1 MARLKCVLLE
11 VASVAAPL
19 GDEIRLLVC
28 PQGEP
33 NLLRKASQLIN
44 APYAGL
50 ITQNDAKIWHFLLH
64 RVYSQIGRSPVHEVD
79 VAEILAFVGH
89 GSHQRIH
96 ESLERLS
103 KAEISIDW
111 VDERGLAHSL
121 RAHYLSYDMIHAA
134 DGTIRFSFDPFALD
148 LLTNPRVF
156 AYLSIASL
164 RKFRSLYATKLYE
177 IMALRERRHNKVWE
191 PDLTEFR
198 VSMGITDGYQRFD
211 NLCRR
216 VIMPAVDE
224 VNEIAPFG
232 VVFDL
237 VRSGHGGK
245 VAKLKFTTI
254 PRDKRTLMDITPTPT
269 RRPTRNDLVPD
280 LFDGRTDNDRRRAV
294 SNAALTRA
302 KEMMGEHGDPL
313 AEIEK
318 WRTEMAGRRIISP
331 DRSFLGWLAIKQAR
345 EQDEHDLLAKLAPDA
360 ISGFLTDWENKGA

>member
-1 MARLKCVLLE
+1 MAALKSFLLE
-11 VASVAAPL
+11 GSLVAAPL
-19 GDEIRLLVC
+19 GEEIRLLGR
-28 PQGEP
+28 PEGES

-44 APYAGL
+44 APYTGF

-64 RVYSQIGRSPVHEVD
+64 RVYAEIGRAAVHEVG
-79 VAEILAFVGH
+79 VSEILTFVGH

-103 KAEISIDW
+103 KAEISIEW

-177 IMALRERRHNKVWE
+177 IMALRERRHNKAWE
-191 PDLTEFR
+191 PDLAEFR
-198 VSMGITDGYQRFD
+198 ISMGITDGYQRFD
-211 NLCRR
+211 NLYRR

-245 VAKLKFTTI
+245 VAKLKFAAI
-254 PRDKRTLMDITPTPT
+254 PRDKRTLMDITPQPA
-269 RRPTRNDLVPD
+269 RRPTRNELVPD

-302 KEMMGEHGDPL
+302 KEMLGEHGDPL

-318 WRTEMAGRRIISP
+318 WRSEMAGRRVISP
-331 DRSFLGWLAIKQAR
+331 DRSFLGWLAVKQAR
-345 EQDEHDLLAKLAPDA
+345 ERSEHDLLAKLAPDA
-360 ISGFLTDWENKGA
+360 ISGFLTDWETKGA